1 MEKTL
6 HVARRFDAPL
16 EHVGGAIERVVA
28 ESPQWAASTVDREG
42 GTLVLMLRPGWTPWV
57 DRVSIDLA
65 TAEAGTTTL
74 SLVLERSLPW
84 SREAPRMRHLLGLL
98 DRVEGLVHA

>member
-6 HVARRFDAPL
+6 HVKRRFDAPL
-16 EHVGGAIERVVA
+16 EHVGGALERVVA
-28 ESPQWAASTVDREG
+28 ESPHWSPSTVDREG
-42 GTLVLMLRPGWTPWV
+42 GSLVLMLRPGWTPWV

-65 TAEAGTTTL
+65 TGEAGTTEL

-98 DRVEGLVHA
+98 DQVAGLVRP